1 MPGSV
6 GMMRLLN
13 PECCLQWLSSAWDCE
28 AELNIFHIVF
38 FYLVIQYEYFI
49 GICVCQTHGSIVGR
63 QRERERGRRGGKD
76 THREQ
81 ECTFINPIETSACDI
96 LKRYVLGT

>member
-1 MPGSV
+1 MSLGDVTFMPGSV

-13 PECCLQWLSSAWDCE
+13 TECCLQWLSSAWDCE

-38 FYLVIQYEYFI
+38 FYLVIQYEYFF

-63 QRERERGRRGGKD
+63 QREREEEGEGR
-76 THREQ
+76 TH
-81 ECTFINPIETSACDI
+81 IEN
-96 LKRYVLGT
+96 RNVLS